1 MLSQKEK
8 AQRFRALHVAGDP
21 LVLFNVWDAG
31 SAGAV
36 AASGARALATGS
48 WSVAAANGYP
58 DGERL
63 PLDFALDNLARIVR
77 ATELPL
83 SFDIESG
90 YGDAPDVVAR
100 TVERTIAAGAIGCN
114 LEDSFPADG
123 TLRAIDAHAARIRQ
137 ARKAADA
144 TLPEYFINARTDVF
158 FQKGVAHDEAALELA
173 IARAH
178 AYAEA
183 GASGIFVPGLADEG
197 LIAQL
202 VKASPLPV
210 NIMVGANTPPLPRL
224 AALGVARVSHGPGP
238 YLLAMKALEA
248 AARAALER

>member
-8 AQRFRALHVAGDP
+8 AQLFRQLHVSGNP

-48 WSVAAANGYP
+48 WSVANANGYP
-58 DGERL
+58 DGEQL
-63 PLDFALDNLARIVR
+63 PLDVAIDNMARIVR
-77 ATELPL
+77 ATALPV

-90 YGDAPDVVAR
+90 YGDAPEAVAR
-100 TVERTIAAGAIGCN
+100 TVERAIAAGAIGCN
-114 LEDSFPADG
+114 VEDSFPADG

-137 ARKAADA
+137 ARKAAEA
-144 TLPEYFINARTDVF
+144 TLPEFFINARTDVF
-158 FQKGVAHDEAALELA
+158 FQKGAAHDESSLQQA
-173 IARAH
+173 IERAH
-178 AYAEA
+178 AYADA
-183 GASGIFVPGLADEG
+183 GASGIFVPGLADEK

-210 NIMVGANTPPLPRL
+210 NIMVASNTPSLQVL
-224 AALGVARVSHGPGP
+224 ASAGVARVSHGPGP
-238 YLLAMKALEA
+238 YLLAMKALET
-248 AARAALER
+248 AARAALDR